1 MGNEL
6 FNSLFNATFNSEN
19 AFGLNENENVQAN
32 KNQYP
37 YDIIKTDNNLFFEIP
52 FVGSD
57 ALSNVYVST
66 QENLLHIQ
74 YDRKAQDL
82 DEEYGIGAE
91 VLHSKIARR
100 SFDLKF
106 KIAPKYDIER
116 ATLEADHGLIRVTIP
131 IAKKSEKRFLKFN
144 S

>member
-19 AFGLNENENVQAN
+19 AVGLNENENVQAN

-66 QENLLHIQ
+66 QENLLHI
-74 YDRKAQDL
+74 
-82 DEEYGIGAE
+82 
-91 VLHSKIARR
+91 
-100 SFDLKF
+100 
-106 KIAPKYDIER
+106 
-116 ATLEADHGLIRVTIP
+116 
-131 IAKKSEKRFLKFN
+131 
-144 S
+144 